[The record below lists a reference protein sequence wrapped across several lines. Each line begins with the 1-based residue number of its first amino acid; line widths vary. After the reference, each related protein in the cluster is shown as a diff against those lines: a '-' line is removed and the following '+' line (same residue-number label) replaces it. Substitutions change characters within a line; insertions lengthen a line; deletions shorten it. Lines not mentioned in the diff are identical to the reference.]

1 MRSGPDP
8 ALGRRRR
15 ALVAYYMVDRAR
27 NGRYT
32 SLAIAARDAGAT
44 RLELG
49 FPFSDPI
56 ADGPILQE
64 AADRAL
70 HNGTH
75 WDDLRSA
82 IRDTSKVLPTIVMSY
97 ANPLWT
103 RGLARSLANL
113 REAGAAGLI
122 VPDLSL
128 EESPPWRRA
137 ARRAGLDLTLLA
149 APGSPLARIDALARA
164 SRGFLYLVS
173 RYGTTGGG
181 EISRSADLVPLV
193 RSAHAAAPEL
203 PVYVGFGIRDRRT
216 ARRAMASGAD
226 GVIVA
231 SALESA
237 LARRPSMATVP
248 RVLRPIA
255 SAVGTGGA

>member
-1 MRSGPDP
+1 MRSETDP
-8 ALGRRRR
+8 ALRSRRR
-15 ALVAYYMVDRAR
+15 AVVAYYMVDRVR
-27 NGRYT
+27 NGRYAT
-32 SLAIAARDAGAT
+32 LTQAARDSGAT
-44 RLELG
+44 HLELG

-70 HNGTH
+70 RHGTH
-75 WDDLRSA
+75 WNDLRSA
-82 IRDTSKVLPTIVMSY
+82 IRETSPILPTIVMSY

-103 RGLARSLANL
+103 RGLARSFADL
-113 REAGAAGLI
+113 RDAGAGGVI

-128 EESPPWRRA
+128 EEAGPWRRT
-137 ARRAGLDLTLLA
+137 ARCNGLDLILLA
-149 APGSPLARIDALARA
+149 APGSRLARIAALARA

-173 RYGTTGGG
+173 RYGTTGRGA
-181 EISRSADLVPLV
+181 ISRPEDLAPLV
-193 RSAHAAAPEL
+193 RSAHAAAPDL
-203 PVYVGFGIRDRRT
+203 PVFVGFGIRDRAT
-216 ARRAMASGAD
+216 ALRAMGSGAD

-237 LARRPSMATVP
+237 LARNPSTPTVA

-255 SAVGTGGA
+255 SAVRAGGI

>member
-1 MRSGPDP
+1 MRSGSDGGSRAP
-8 ALGRRRR
+8 GR

-27 NGRYT
+27 IGRYVP
-32 SLAIAARDAGAT
+32 LARAARRVGAT
-44 RLELG
+44 HLELG

-70 HNGTH
+70 RHGTH
-75 WDDLRSA
+75 WADLLSA
-82 IRDTSKVLPTIVMSY
+82 IRETRSILPTIVMSY

-103 RGLARSLANL
+103 RGLERSLADL
-113 REAGAAGLI
+113 RDAGASGLI

-128 EESPPWRRA
+128 EEAGPWRLAADRA
-137 ARRAGLDLTLLA
+137 RLDLVLLA
-149 APGSPLARIDALARA
+149 SPGSRLARIRALARA

-181 EISRSADLVPLV
+181 AISRPSDLAPLV
-193 RSAHAAAPEL
+193 RTAHAAAPGL
-203 PVYVGFGIRDRRT
+203 PVYIGFGIRDR
-216 ARRAMASGAD
+216 ASAASALASGAD

-231 SALESA
+231 SALEHA
-237 LARRPSMATVP
+237 LARAPSTATIA

-255 SAVGTGGA
+255 SAVRAVGV